1 MKKLFVLALAVV
13 LTLSLTA
20 VASAATFDPYIG
32 GRITWSYVES
42 DHKDYDGNPVHLDNS
57 GIKLLLKG
65 KVTHEETGTWGAIGA
80 KIDGW
85 PNDEGDLNGPNAIY
99 DFGINNIGGSN
110 FSIWYSNWENENMNR
125 GQGRIHDSA
134 PAKYHEDFLF
144 DRDMANVIGIDYKT
158 DKLAVNFGYVPDEN
172 KNNGD
177 NDFQI
182 AFTYNFDGGKVHA
195 GYWSSAADK
204 DWFQYP
210 QVQVNNTKPVEVKEY
225 IIGGEFKAGF
235 GTIKADYI
243 TLDCDDIKY
252 NGNKV
257 YDGGSLAQVNVSF
270 DDLKFDVTLVYDDG
284 YKFKTDG
291 GYGYQIRYTGFDNI
305 TLAYRAFEADKKVDE
320 HENFTDFYIGYK
332 YGIFETRLG
341 YGTVG
346 EGKDNDRLYASVYIS
361 FW

>member
-85 PNDEGDLNGPNAIY
+85 PNDEGGLNGPNAIY

-172 KNNGD
+172 ILGD

-195 GYWSSAADK
+195 GYWSSAA
-204 DWFQYP
+204 
-210 QVQVNNTKPVEVKEY
+210 VVSVSSTINNVLDTDSKFCEVKEY

-243 TLDCDDIKY
+243 TLDCDDIELKT
-252 NGNKV
+252 GKV

-284 YKFKTDG
+284 YKFKNDG

>member
-20 VASAATFDPYIG
+20 TVSAATFDPYIS

-42 DHKDYDGNPVHLDNS
+42 DHKDYDGNPVHLDYS

-85 PNDEGDLNGPNAIY
+85 PNDEGGLNGPNAIY

-144 DRDMANVIGIDYKT
+144 DRDMANVIGIDYIT
-158 DKLAVNFGYVPDEN
+158 DKLAVNFGYVPDDN
-172 KNNGD
+172 ALGN

-195 GYWSSAADK
+195 GYWNSIL
-204 DWFQYP
+204 
-210 QVQVNNTKPVEVKEY
+210 NGVEAKEY
-225 IIGGEFKAGF
+225 IIGGEVKTSF
-235 GTIKADYI
+235 GTIKADYLS
-243 TLDCDDIKY
+243 LDLDSSIY
-252 NGNKV
+252 
-257 YDGGSLAQVNVSF
+257 GGGDLAQVAVAF
-270 DDLKFDVTLVYDDG
+270 DDLKFDVTFVYDNK

-305 TLAYRAFEADKKVDE
+305 TLAYRAFEADEKADE
-320 HENFTDFYIGYK
+320 SENFTDFYIGYK

>member
-85 PNDEGDLNGPNAIY
+85 PNDEKGLNGPNAIY

-172 KNNGD
+172 IKGD

-195 GYWSSAADK
+195 GYWSSAVTTDYDNK
-204 DWFQYP
+204 KGY
-210 QVQVNNTKPVEVKEY
+210 KVKEY

-243 TLDCDDIKY
+243 TLDRDDEKLKS
-252 NGNKV
+252 GKV

-284 YKFKTDG
+284 YKFKNDG